1 MSLPEKPIMV
11 PVDFTEL
18 SVAAI
23 QHALLFA
30 RTTGHGIVLSH
41 IVNKPAEIPP
51 AQIKIKEFAE
61 QMKVKFNTEFY
72 TVVKAGDLFKG
83 IKAASIEMDAMIII
97 MGLQKPKRAFKVI
110 VGSNIPFYLI
120 QMPPINERIID
131 IVVPVDTDD
140 KSRIQLNWVAFLSH
154 FFKCN
159 INLIKPFF
167 SSKFRNEKMRKQMFF
182 YKNVLESKGIVYG
195 IRTSKREQKFNDGIY
210 EFAQEIQ
217 ADLIFIM
224 SYQFK
229 EFILKANK
237 FGLKIPVLCINPAT
251 NLRILPGKF

>member
-1 MSLPEKPIMV
+1 MSLPDKPIMV
-11 PVDFTEL
+11 PVDFSEL

-23 QHALLFA
+23 QHAMIFA
-30 RTTGHGIVLSH
+30 KTTGHGIVLAH
-41 IVNKPAEIPP
+41 IVNKPAEIPA
-51 AQIKIKEFAE
+51 AQSRLNEFAE
-61 QMKVKFNTEFY
+61 KMKAQFNTQFFS
-72 TVVKAGDLFKG
+72 VVKAGDLYKG
-83 IKAASIEMDAMIII
+83 IKTASIEMNAMIII
-97 MGLQKPKRAFKVI
+97 MALQKPKRAFKVI
-110 VGSNIPFYLI
+110 IGSNIPFLLI
-120 QMPPINERIID
+120 QMPPINDRIID
-131 IVVPVDTDD
+131 IVVPVDNED
-140 KSRIQLNWVAFLSH
+140 KSRIQLNWVAFLSY

-167 SSKFRNEKMRKQMFF
+167 SSSFRAEKMRKQMFF
-182 YKNVLESKGIVYG
+182 YKNVLESKGIIYG
-195 IRTSKREQKFNDGIY
+195 IRTAKRDQKFNDAIY

-237 FGLKIPVLCINPAT
+237 FGLKVPVLCINPAT